1 VETRAPVFGLV
12 QFAAAIAML
21 STAASMICFG
31 YLAAQDHAHLNHNNN
46 IAILYP
52 ISFMSLLVGGA
63 CLLLVAVI
71 TIFFNF

>member
-1 VETRAPVFGLV
+1 
-12 QFAAAIAML
+12 
-21 STAASMICFG
+21 MIFFG
-31 YLAAQDHAHLNHNNN
+31 YLAAQDHARLDHNNN
-46 IAILYP
+46 ISILYP

>member
-1 VETRAPVFGLV
+1 VEIRAVLGLV
-12 QFAAAIAML
+12 QFAAATAML
-21 STAASMICFG
+21 STAASMIFFG
-31 YLAAQDHAHLNHNNN
+31 YLAARDRAHLDQNNN
-46 IAILYP
+46 LSILYP

>member
-1 VETRAPVFGLV
+1 MLALV

-21 STAASMICFG
+21 STAATMIFFG
-31 YLAAQDHAHLNHNNN
+31 YLAAQDHARLDHNNN
-46 IAILYP
+46 ISILYP